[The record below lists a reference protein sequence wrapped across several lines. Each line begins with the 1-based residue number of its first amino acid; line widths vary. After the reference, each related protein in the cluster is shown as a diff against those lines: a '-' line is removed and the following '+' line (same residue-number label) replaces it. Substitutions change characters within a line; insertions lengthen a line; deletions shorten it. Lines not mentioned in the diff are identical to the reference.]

1 MSLLCKNVTL
11 FSAFWEWHQTLG
23 RTTLLPLSEKGCKML
38 IGLLAS
44 SVQFSHSVVSDSLRP
59 HDLQHARHPCPSPTP
74 RVHSDSHPSSQWCHP
89 AISFS
94 VVPFWPE
101 DDVNHLRL
109 VYTARYAE
117 RKPGLDK
124 SQGCWHSIIL
134 YHPLISMYNKKYKRR
149 FQTIKD
155 GPVSPTSLL
164 N

>member
-23 RTTLLPLSEKGCKML
+23 RTTLLRQISLLVDKHLSEKDGKML

-59 HDLQHARHPCPSPTP
+59 HELQHARHSWPSPTP

-109 VYTARYAE
+109 VYTTKYAE

-124 SQGCWHSIIL
+124 SQGCWCCIIL
-134 YHPLISMYNKKYKRR
+134 YYPLISMYKKK
-149 FQTIKD
+149 KK
-155 GPVSPTSLL
+155 V
-164 N
+164 